1 MKECNHYA
9 LVPEKLLDFDLST
22 YAWWIDSGTT
32 LHVTNSMQGFLTSR
46 PPVRGVNKA
55 SSRERGYVYA
65 WRLWGLSLN
74 FTLEEM
80 ALPLGKGI
88 DLLTAKQGHSIL
100 RICHLPIRAIR

>member
-1 MKECNHYA
+1 
-9 LVPEKLLDFDLST
+9 
-22 YAWWIDSGTT
+22 
-32 LHVTNSMQGFLTSR
+32 MQGFLTSR

-74 FTLEEM
+74 LTLEEM

-100 RICHLPIRAIR
+100 RICHLPILVPGQ